1 MYKVIFDLLIV
12 TFAIYGMVMFVI
24 QVFGR
29 SLYRKQPDSCMVKT
43 VIFMKGEKDTVEG
56 MIRGIAFDRVMCD
69 GLAGEVYIVGKEW
82 DQETRQILRRLESEY
97 GFIKVIDD
105 TVKSN
110 QLNNLLNCT

>member
-1 MYKVIFDLLIV
+1 MYRVIFDLLIV

-24 QVFGR
+24 QIFCR
-29 SLYRKQPDSCMVKT
+29 SLCRRQVDSCMIKT

-56 MIRGIAFDRVMCD
+56 MVRGIAFDRVMYD
-69 GLAGEVYIVGKEW
+69 GMAGEVYIVGKEW
-82 DQETRQILRRLESEY
+82 DQETRQILKRLEGEY

-105 TVKSN
+105 TAKSN